1 MCFYFC
7 KEILGNTIPMLYWT
21 LQISCISIVLIFI
34 LHQLLHYLKT
44 TLTTPKFVDLV
55 NITPKRYETMF
66 QMIHKDPCYSSD
78 SASLP
83 VASLPVASLPVA
95 SLPVASLTQSE
106 QNSSTSIHDLS
117 NMKNELD
124 AFVKENLLGQ

>member
-1 MCFYFC
+1 
-7 KEILGNTIPMLYWT
+7 MLYWT
-21 LQISCISIVLIFI
+21 LKISCISIVLIFI

-66 QMIHKDPCYSSD
+66 QMIHKDPTYLNDSS
-78 SASLP
+78 
-83 VASLPVASLPVA
+83 

-124 AFVKENLLGQ
+124 AFVKENLFGQDKNDIT

>member
-1 MCFYFC
+1 
-7 KEILGNTIPMLYWT
+7 MLYWT
-21 LQISCISIVLIFI
+21 LKISCISIVLIFI

-66 QMIHKDPCYSSD
+66 QMIHKDPTYLNDSS
-78 SASLP
+78 
-83 VASLPVASLPVA
+83 SLPVASLPVA

-124 AFVKENLLGQ
+124 AFVKENLFGQDKNDIT